1 MTKPPDFA
9 TAYAGRLLMDAWQ
22 DASAKQWSRRA
33 AQFDAVATRP
43 GDFLG
48 QSTPEQ
54 RRERA
59 ERCAAAAQAC
69 RNRAAYLDASLAEF
83 LQTLAAV
90 AAMEDAA

>member
-1 MTKPPDFA
+1 
-9 TAYAGRLLMDAWQ
+9 MDAWL
-22 DASAKQWSRRA
+22 DASAKQWRRRA

-43 GDFLG
+43 GDYLG

-69 RNRAAYLDASLAEF
+69 RNRAQLADLTMDDF
-83 LQTLAAV
+83 LETLTVV
-90 AAMEDAA
+90 ALEDAA